1 MDELSR
7 ELREAFD
14 RQQAALGSL
23 AGARERVIRAALAQ
37 PEDISPRRLQ
47 LAGGVVALLLAAAIV
62 GTMMVLARSHGGVQ
76 PARAPVA
83 PTAAPAP
90 TPVETPVPTP
100 SVSPAGTHLTQ
111 PLSVAP
117 TVPVILFRD
126 GSDPSQLDGIT
137 WDGQASGRVAT
148 LDPHEGIYANPG
160 GTLYATMQD
169 VRDRSGTIVV
179 PAENYK
185 AVGRFWAD
193 DGRHYCRVSHA
204 STVPPPGG
212 EPASLQIAAPGEQTR
227 QVAQIGTVYEQAG
240 VSVRACSLEQDRAV
254 VVQAGG
260 QGVSDRQVWV
270 VQLSTG
276 RVLWTRSYASDGS
289 RTVNVRA
296 SRDGQYLAEVTG
308 TCCQQGSAGAAS
320 TTVYGPTG
328 SVVGHVDGSVAAFS
342 WDGTLAVRASAP
354 SNGVVSV
361 IRWRDGVVLW
371 TSPDGLTYSDSLAEP
386 GGQHLAV
393 SLRDPAIPQTSGF
406 PTVDLYVVGSDGQA
420 HRLLHDVRL

>member
-1 MDELSR
+1 MDELSQ

-23 AGARERVIRAALAQ
+23 AGARERVLRAALAQ
-37 PEDISPRRLQ
+37 PEDIRHRRLP
-47 LAGGVVALLLAAAIV
+47 LAGGVIAVLLAVAIV

-76 PARAPVA
+76 PARAPAA
-83 PTAAPAP
+83 PSAAPAP
-90 TPVETPVPTP
+90 TPAETPVPTP
-100 SVSPAGTHLTQ
+100 SVSPAATHLTQ

-117 TVPVILFRD
+117 AVPVILFRD
-126 GSDPSQLDGIT
+126 GSDASQLDGIT

-169 VRDRSGTIVV
+169 VRDRSGNIVV

-204 STVPPPGG
+204 SAVPPPGG

-240 VSVRACSLEQDRAV
+240 VSVRACSLERDRAV
-254 VVQAGG
+254 VVQAGA
-260 QGVSDRQVWV
+260 QGASDRQVWV

-276 RVLWTRSYASDGS
+276 RVIWTRSYAGDGS
-289 RTVNVRA
+289 ATVNVRA
-296 SRDGQYLAEVTG
+296 SRDGQYLAEVTR
-308 TCCQQGSAGAAS
+308 TCCQQGSAATAS
-320 TTVYGPTG
+320 TTIYGPAG
-328 SVVGHVDGSVAAFS
+328 SAVGHVDGSVDAFS
-342 WDGTLAVRASAP
+342 WDGTLAVRASAALD
-354 SNGVVSV
+354 GVVSV
-361 IRWRDGVVLW
+361 IRWQDGTVLW
-371 TSPDGLTYSDSLAEP
+371 TSPDGLTYNDALAEP
-386 GGQHLAV
+386 GGQRLAV